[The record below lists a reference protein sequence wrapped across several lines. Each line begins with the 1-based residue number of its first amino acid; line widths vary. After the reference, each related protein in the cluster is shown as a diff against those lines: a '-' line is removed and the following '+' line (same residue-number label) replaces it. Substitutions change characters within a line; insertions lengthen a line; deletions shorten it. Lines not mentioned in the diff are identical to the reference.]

1 MSSEKEQKS
10 ENNEVVYQDFGNAEI
25 LVQVREV
32 LKTIYDP
39 EFPLVDMETL
49 GLFYQVGVFEEQK
62 KMVITMT
69 FTTPACPMGDMII
82 EMVKNTLSNQFF
94 DRMIDVEIT
103 FDPIRSPQ
111 MIKDPDLQRMFQ

>member
-62 KMVITMT
+62 KMVITM
-69 FTTPACPMGDMII
+69 
-82 EMVKNTLSNQFF
+82 N
-94 DRMIDVEIT
+94 
-103 FDPIRSPQ
+103 
-111 MIKDPDLQRMFQ
+111 